1 MVNKTS
7 SSSLFGMIE
16 FTILNVHVLNE
27 LICLMEEAFVELTPL
42 IALSVPLSIGCDHWC
57 DPLPINL
64 HGDPLPALP
73 LSFSL
78 LGGLCSLLC
87 FFAAHHVQK
96 QPEGALLRLADF
108 T

>member
-1 MVNKTS
+1 MVKRTRSTS
-7 SSSLFGMIE
+7 WLGMVE
-16 FTILNVHVLNE
+16 FTITNVHDLIE

-42 IALSVPLSIGCDHWC
+42 IALSIPLSIGCDHWC

-78 LGGLCSLLC
+78 LGGLRSLLC
-87 FFAAHHVQK
+87 FFAADHVQK